1 MWPASRDA
9 AIQTNNTTIAAARHG
24 PLDGPAPLTDQR
36 RMSPSRLM
44 RVGKMNERPRR
55 TRTASWS
62 STQLSSLDSVKNRF
76 PVKYLAQITCMA
88 IVKCCRGASIS
99 IFSDTVYS
107 DNTLVTKF
115 GQCDNLFC
123 KTRHVYV
130 ACCLSVNDLHCF
142 VAFISV
148 CYFCYHC

>member
-55 TRTASWS
+55 KLVRRRRNYHR
-62 STQLSSLDSVKNRF
+62 STLSKIDFR
-76 PVKYLAQITCMA
+76 
-88 IVKCCRGASIS
+88 
-99 IFSDTVYS
+99 
-107 DNTLVTKF
+107 
-115 GQCDNLFC
+115 
-123 KTRHVYV
+123 
-130 ACCLSVNDLHCF
+130 
-142 VAFISV
+142 
-148 CYFCYHC
+148 